1 MPDSLAPPDAPPFGP
16 RTDLSPSGRRPVRF
30 RARGFVVRRHPAA
43 SLAAF
48 AVLIALWEAA
58 VRSGLVSE
66 LFLPAPSS
74 VAVALWG
81 LVLDGTLWQNLSAS
95 LFRLGV
101 GWTLGTLAGIAA
113 GFVIGLSSLARA
125 AGIPVISA
133 VYPVPKI
140 ALLPL
145 FILWLGI
152 GETSKVTVVALGV
165 FFPTCIA
172 TFGAIDA
179 VPRGIVRMAQSFD
192 VPAFSILRKV
202 VLPAALP
209 GILSAFRITAAIAL
223 LLLVAAEMIG
233 AQFGIGAYVLAQ
245 GQLMATDNL
254 LAGVVVISVLGL
266 LVGGGLSWLEK
277 RLLTWR

>member
-1 MPDSLAPPDAPPFGP
+1 MLDLAAPSDASAAVQPQPQP
-16 RTDLSPSGRRPVRF
+16 QAQRPVRF
-30 RARGFVVRRHPAA
+30 RARGFVVKRHPAA
-43 SLAAF
+43 SLVAF
-48 AVLIALWEAA
+48 AVLLALWEGA

-74 VAVALWG
+74 VATALWG
-81 LVLDGTLWQNLSAS
+81 LIEDGTLWQNLRAS

-101 GWTLGTLAGIAA
+101 GWVLGTVAGIAA
-113 GFVIGLSSLARA
+113 GFVIGLSSISRA

-133 VYPVPKI
+133 IYPIPKI

-172 TFGAIDA
+172 TFGSIDN
-179 VPRGIVRMAQSFD
+179 VPRGIIRMAQSFD
-192 VPAFSILRKV
+192 VPPLAILRKV

-209 GILSAFRITAAIAL
+209 GILSAFRITASVAL

-233 AQFGIGAYVLAQ
+233 AQFGIGAYVLSQ
-245 GQLMATDNL
+245 GQLMQTDNL
-254 LAGVVVISVLGL
+254 LAGVAVISMMGL
-266 LVGGGLSWLEK
+266 LIGGGLSWLEK

>member
-1 MPDSLAPPDAPPFGP
+1 MLDLATPVDAPATVQQ
-16 RTDLSPSGRRPVRF
+16 RHSPRRPVRF
-30 RARGFVVRRHPAA
+30 RARGFVVKRHPAA
-43 SLAAF
+43 SLVAF
-48 AVLIALWEAA
+48 AVLLALWEGA

-74 VAVALWG
+74 VATALWG
-81 LVLDGTLWQNLSAS
+81 LIQDGTLWQNLRAS

-101 GWTLGTLAGIAA
+101 GWVLGTVAGIAA
-113 GFVIGLSSLARA
+113 GFVIGLSSISRA
-125 AGIPVISA
+125 GGIPVISA
-133 VYPVPKI
+133 IYPIPKI

-172 TFGAIDA
+172 TFGAIDN
-179 VPRGIVRMAQSFD
+179 VPRGIIRMAQSFD
-192 VPAFSILRKV
+192 VPPLAILRKV

-209 GILSAFRITAAIAL
+209 GILSAFRITASVAL

-233 AQFGIGAYVLAQ
+233 AQFGIGAYVLSQ
-245 GQLMATDNL
+245 GQLMQTDDL
-254 LAGVVVISVLGL
+254 LAGVCVISVMGL
-266 LVGGGLSWLEK
+266 LIGGGLSWLEK

>member
-1 MPDSLAPPDAPPFGP
+1 MPDSLTAPLDAPPPP
-16 RTDLSPSGRRPVRF
+16 RAQRPVRF
-30 RARGFVVRRHPAA
+30 RARGFEVRRHPAA

-58 VRSGLVSE
+58 VRTGVVSE

-74 VAVALWG
+74 VAQALWD
-81 LVLDGTLWQNLSAS
+81 LVEDGTLWRNLSAS

-101 GWTLGTLAGIAA
+101 GWALGTLAGIVA
-113 GFVIGLSSLARA
+113 GFVIGLSSVSRA

-133 VYPVPKI
+133 IYPVPKI

-172 TFGAIDA
+172 TFSALDA
-179 VPRGIVRMAQSFD
+179 VPRGMVRMAQSFD
-192 VPAFSILRKV
+192 VPGFDILRKV
-202 VLPAALP
+202 VLPAVLP
-209 GILSAFRITAAIAL
+209 GILSAFRITASVAL

-233 AQFGIGAYVLAQ
+233 AQFGIGAYVLSQ
-245 GQLMATDNL
+245 GQLMQTDNL

-266 LVGGGLSWLEK
+266 LVGGALSWLER

>member
-1 MPDSLAPPDAPPFGP
+1 MPDGALVDRPPP
-16 RTDLSPSGRRPVRF
+16 TQRPIRF

-43 SLAAF
+43 SLVAF
-48 AVLIALWEAA
+48 AVLIAAWEAA
-58 VRSGLVSE
+58 VRTGLVSE
-66 LFLPAPSS
+66 LFLPAPSE
-74 VAVALWG
+74 VLAALRAMIM
-81 LVLDGTLWQNLSAS
+81 DGTLWLNLRAS

-101 GWTLGTLAGIAA
+101 GWSLGTAVGIAA
-113 GFVIGLSSLARA
+113 GFGIGLSSVSRA

-133 VYPVPKI
+133 IYPIPKI

-165 FFPTCIA
+165 FFPTAIA
-172 TFGAIDA
+172 TFGAIDN
-179 VPRGIVRMAQSFD
+179 VNRGMIRMAQSFD
-192 VPAFSILRKV
+192 VPPLAILRKV

-209 GILSAFRITAAIAL
+209 GILSAFRITAAVAL

-233 AQFGIGAYVLAQ
+233 AQYGIGAYVLSQ
-245 GQLMATDNL
+245 GQLLQTDNL
-254 LAGVVVISVLGL
+254 LAGVCVISVMGL
-266 LVGGGLSWLEK
+266 LIGGGLSWLEK

>member
-1 MPDSLAPPDAPPFGP
+1 MPDTAIPVYDLAAG
-16 RTDLSPSGRRPVRF
+16 TSEQRPIPF
-30 RARGFVVRRHPAA
+30 RARGFVVERHPAA
-43 SLAAF
+43 SLVVF
-48 AVLIALWEAA
+48 VVLIALWEGA

-74 VAVALWG
+74 VVTALWG
-81 LVLDGTLWQNLSAS
+81 LIEDGTLWQNLQAS

-101 GWTLGTLAGIAA
+101 GWFLGTIVGIVA

-125 AGIPVISA
+125 GGIPVISA
-133 VYPVPKI
+133 IYPIPKI

-165 FFPTCIA
+165 FFPTAIA
-172 TFGAIDA
+172 TFSAIDN
-179 VPRGIVRMAQSFD
+179 VPRGIIRMAQSFD
-192 VPAFSILRKV
+192 VPAFQILHKV

-209 GILSAFRITAAIAL
+209 GILSAFRITASVGL

-233 AQFGIGAYVLAQ
+233 AQYGIGAYVLSQ
-245 GQLMATDNL
+245 GQLMQTDNL
-254 LAGVVVISVLGL
+254 LAGVCVISVLGL
-266 LVGGGLSWLEK
+266 LIGGGLSWLEK

>member
-1 MPDSLAPPDAPPFGP
+1 MPEGFGAVPPGAE
-16 RTDLSPSGRRPVRF
+16 RTVRF
-30 RARGFVVRRHPAA
+30 RARGFVVARHRWA

-48 AVLIALWEAA
+48 AALIAAWELA

-74 VAVALWG
+74 VAEALWA
-81 LVLDGTLWQNLSAS
+81 LVKDGTLWLNLRAS
-95 LFRLGV
+95 LFRLVV
-101 GWTLGTLAGIAA
+101 GWAMGTAAGVLA
-113 GFVIGLSSLARA
+113 GFVVGLVSVARA
-125 AGIPVISA
+125 AGLPVISA

-152 GETSKVTVVALGV
+152 GELSKVTVVALGV

-172 TFGAIDA
+172 TFSALDN
-179 VPRGIVRMAQSFD
+179 VPRGMVRMAQSFD
-192 VPAFSILRKV
+192 VPAADILRKV

-209 GILSAFRITAAIAL
+209 PILAAFRITASVGL

-233 AQFGIGAYVLAQ
+233 AQYGIGAYVLSQ
-245 GQLMATDNL
+245 GQLMQTDNL
-254 LAGVVVISVLGL
+254 LAGVCVISVLGL
-266 LVGGGLSWLEK
+266 LIGGGLSWLER
-277 RLLTWR
+277 RLLRWR

>member
-1 MPDSLAPPDAPPFGP
+1 MPDMAIPVYDAVPVQ
-16 RTDLSPSGRRPVRF
+16 RPIPF
-30 RARGFVVRRHPAA
+30 RARGFVVKRHPAA
-43 SLAAF
+43 SLVVF
-48 AVLIALWEAA
+48 VVLIALWEGA

-74 VAVALWG
+74 VVTALWG
-81 LVLDGTLWQNLSAS
+81 LIEDGTLWQNLQAS

-101 GWTLGTLAGIAA
+101 GWFLGTIVGIVA

-125 AGIPVISA
+125 GGIPVISA
-133 VYPVPKI
+133 IYPIPKI

-165 FFPTCIA
+165 FFPTAIA
-172 TFGAIDA
+172 TFSAIDN
-179 VPRGIVRMAQSFD
+179 VPRGIIRMAQSFD
-192 VPAFSILRKV
+192 VPAFQILHKV

-209 GILSAFRITAAIAL
+209 GILSAFRITASVGL

-233 AQFGIGAYVLAQ
+233 AQYGIGAYVLSQ
-245 GQLMATDNL
+245 GQLMQTDNL
-254 LAGVVVISVLGL
+254 LAGVCVISVLGL
-266 LVGGGLSWLEK
+266 LIGGGLSWLEK